1 MELFCNLTAGIDH
14 TPLGNTLK
22 DHIVSLG
29 IVEKALEYV
38 SVSNCFN
45 VPMTVKLYMY
55 PNNYSEKH
63 YWHSA

>member
-1 MELFCNLTAGIDH
+1 MTAGIDH

-45 VPMTVKLYMY
+45 VLRTIKLYLY
-55 PNNYSEKH
+55 PNNYSEE
-63 YWHSA
+63 YDWSSV